1 MFGFGKKREDDGKS
15 LTQPLPEG
23 WQVVDLGL
31 LGSGGMARVYRVR
44 DEVLGREVALKVL
57 RPELLKE
64 DAALASFVTEARITA
79 QLDHPNIPA
88 VYALGSERKRSSV
101 FTMKVLE
108 GQTLQEQLEQDERE
122 GLGGLPEALEVLLR
136 ICDALAFAH
145 SKGVLHLDLK
155 PSNVI
160 VADFGQIYLVDWGIA
175 RRKSEL
181 PKGPVEVRTAQGT
194 PNYMA
199 PEQAAGELWKFDERT
214 DIFALGGMLYRVLC
228 GKAPHAS
235 STADQAME
243 KAVAGVV
250 TPPDVV
256 AAGRKRA
263 PVPRRLVAI
272 CMKALAKDPAERYQ
286 TVEAFQRDLERY
298 TRGLAQLPQRS
309 FKAGEAIITEG
320 EPGDAAY
327 VIIEGSCLASR
338 LVGGQPQELR
348 RLNPGELFGEAAVF
362 TGQPRSATVTAV
374 TDTVVGIVDQAALR
388 EEMDRTSF
396 MSLAI
401 RTVASTFLDLD
412 RQLVKQRQQG
422 QVVEY
427 ALRHL
432 VAAGARSTPWKP
444 LLHKLVELSGE
455 PEAEVSAWVLG
466 ATGFALEGDSLVV
479 LPLPAQRGEGRG
491 EGQTAE

>member
-23 WQVVDLGL
+23 WQMVDLGL

-57 RPELLKE
+57 RPELMNEPASLE
-64 DAALASFVTEARITA
+64 SFVNEARITA

-108 GQTLQEQLEQDERE
+108 GQTLQQVLEQQESQGRA
-122 GLGGLPEALEVLLR
+122 GLPEAIEVLLR

-145 SKGVLHLDLK
+145 SRGVLHLDVK

-160 VADFGQIYLVDWGIA
+160 VAKFGQIYLVDWGIA
-175 RRKSEL
+175 RRKEEL
-181 PKGPVEVRTAQGT
+181 PKSPVEVRSAQGT

-199 PEQAAGELWKFDERT
+199 PEQAKGELWNFDERT
-214 DIFALGGMLYRVLC
+214 DVFALGGVLYRILC
-228 GKAPHAS
+228 GHGPHAAQ
-235 STADQAME
+235 TGEQAVE
-243 KAVAGVV
+243 RAVAGVV

-256 AAGRKRA
+256 AASRKRA

-272 CMKALAKDPAERYQ
+272 CMKALEKDPAQRYQ
-286 TVEAFQRDLERY
+286 TVEAFQGDLERY
-298 TRGLAQLPQRS
+298 ARGLAQLPQRR

-320 EPGDAAY
+320 ETGDAAY
-327 VIIEGSCLASR
+327 VVIEGECVASR
-338 LVGGQPQELR
+338 TVAGRRQELR
-348 RLNPGELFGEAAVF
+348 RLYPGELFGEAAVF

-374 TDTVVGIVDQAALR
+374 TETVLGVIDQAALK

-412 RQLVKQRQQG
+412 RQLARQRQQAR
-422 QVVEY
+422 VVED
-427 ALRHL
+427 ALREFIL
-432 VAAGARSTPWKP
+432 LGVRSQPWKP
-444 LLHKLVELSGE
+444 LLQKLAQRSGE
-455 PEAEVSAWVLG
+455 PEAEVSAWVL
-466 ATGFALEGDSLVV
+466 AAPGFKLEGSSLLV
-479 LPLPAQRGEGRG
+479 R
-491 EGQTAE
+491 